1 MENKCGEC
9 AHYIQHYAIFEG
21 KLSPI
26 YFGHCV
32 QKKRKRVD
40 QISPAC
46 ELYVQGEPIEN
57 RLVTKKYLTKELLQK
72 LLSMELWQDEK
83 SR

>member
-9 AHYIQHYAIFEG
+9 VHYIQHYAIFEG
-21 KLSPI
+21 KLNKI

-32 QKKRKRVD
+32 MKKRKKLD

-46 ELYVQGEPIEN
+46 ELYVPGEPIEN
-57 RLVTKKYLTKELLQK
+57 QLVTKKYLTKELLQK
-72 LLSMELWQDEK
+72 LLSMELWEDN
-83 SR
+83 R